1 MTAQEPDLIR
11 LKPRGRREELFTNPL
26 DDWLFERGI
35 GPRIV
40 GDGFVCTANWR
51 RYVATFL
58 IHRGHLWI
66 EQVDSTGTALVAAM
80 QRDRWRPRE
89 DGQGMVQELE
99 PEDLWR
105 KRAETIDA
113 EQRPFDLEGIF
124 PKSDE
129 TLVRDQKGR
138 VRADWF
144 SGELRIPEGAELEY
158 VHGGYASTYERDRLI
173 LIEKGATVRDWTR
186 ENGWPVVSV

>member
-1 MTAQEPDLIR
+1 
-11 LKPRGRREELFTNPL
+11 
-26 DDWLFERGI
+26 
-35 GPRIV
+35 
-40 GDGFVCTANWR
+40 
-51 RYVATFL
+51 
-58 IHRGHLWI
+58 
-66 EQVDSTGTALVAAM
+66 M

-89 DGQGMVQELE
+89 DGQGMLQELE

-105 KRAETIDA
+105 KRAEEIDA

-144 SGELRIPEGAELEY
+144 SGELRIPEGEMRRY
-158 VHGGYASTYERDRLI
+158 VHGGYGSEYERDQLI
-173 LIEKGATVRDWTR
+173 MVDQGRVVRDWTR
-186 ENGWPVVSV
+186 VNG

>member
-11 LKPRGRREELFTNPL
+11 FEPDGDVHALCTNPL
-26 DDWLFERGI
+26 ADWLYERGI
-35 GPRIV
+35 GSR
-40 GDGFVCTANWR
+40 GQGTGWQCTSNQR
-51 RYVATFL
+51 GYVATFL

-66 EQVDSTGTALVAAM
+66 EQVDPTGTALVAAM

-105 KRAETIDA
+105 KRAEEIDA

-144 SGELRIPEGAELEY
+144 SGELRIPLGEMRRY
-158 VHGGYASTYERDRLI
+158 VHGGYGSEYERDRLI
-173 LIEKGATVRDWTR
+173 MVDHGRVVRDWTR
-186 ENGWPVVSV
+186 VNR